1 MKGKSRY
8 FINRNEKIVPI
19 KFGDEILD
27 VTVQVPSNYEHDSMM
42 EDHTEYSQDGTVVT
56 HGADLIQNRLIKFI
70 IDLPFEIPKD
80 ESMSDF
86 ISWKIA
92 TEDEK
97 RLAVNIMDPKI
108 RDAINNAIAAT
119 EEVTPD
125 EASE

>member
-1 MKGKSRY
+1 
-8 FINRNEKIVPI
+8 
-19 KFGDEILD
+19 
-27 VTVQVPSNYEHDSMM
+27 MM